1 MAKRIDIDFL
11 PHQLRL
17 FNSPERIKGLYCG
30 RGAGKSYLMIKSSAL
45 DIIQGK
51 RIIYFC
57 QTNNVMET
65 QFLPFIKE
73 TLVEWGYDVK
83 VNEKKHVISV
93 GGKGCLFYYSYE
105 NYENS
110 RGATKILKIYF
121 DEIALA
127 PKPSLLFAA
136 VAPCMRDSGG
146 RTELIFASTPKKG
159 TEWDKWVKAKT
170 PTKFVITGVTMDDNP
185 KATEE
190 EKQLIKDLVNDPNF
204 YRQEI
209 LGEILDD
216 DLEFCVVH
224 SEDFPKMQQ
233 PRRGFVSI
241 GCDCAGTGRD
251 DFHFV
256 AVDDSGMIEDVCT
269 NLADTH
275 HQYSIVRNL
284 VHKYS
289 ARQINIDV
297 TGGFGNGLYD
307 MCNRAFIVDG
317 YEVDTI
323 GTNFGQSAE
332 DNKAYA
338 NARAEMYFRLGD
350 AIRNGF
356 FVDSEKAREEL
367 KHTTYDVTS
376 GGKIQL
382 VKKDEI
388 KALIGRSPDTA
399 DALALAVY
407 KRGEVAK
414 HADASAVAS
423 AFLRAFGH

>member
-1 MAKRIDIDFL
+1 MAKKINIDFL

-17 FNSPERIKGLYCG
+17 FKSEERIKGLYCG
-30 RGAGKSYLMIKSSAL
+30 RGAGKSYLMIKCSAL

-73 TLVEWGYDVK
+73 TLEDWGYRVK

-93 GGKGCLFYYSYE
+93 GGNGRLFYYSYE

-121 DEIALA
+121 DEVALA
-127 PKPSLLFAA
+127 PRPALLFSA

-159 TEWDKWVKAKT
+159 TEWDKWVKGKT
-170 PTKFVITGVTMDDNP
+170 PSKYVITGVTMDDNP

-190 EKQLIKDLVNDPNF
+190 EKKLIKDLVNDPNF

-216 DLEFCVVH
+216 DLEFCVVR
-224 SEDFPKMQQ
+224 SDDFPTIKQA
-233 PRRGFVSI
+233 RHGFVSI

-251 DFHFV
+251 NFNFI
-256 AVDDSGMIEDVCT
+256 AVDESGVIENVET
-269 NLADTH
+269 NIADTH
-275 HQYSIVRNL
+275 HQFSLVRNL
-284 VHKYS
+284 VHKYG
-289 ARQINIDV
+289 ARQINIDT

-317 YEVDTI
+317 YEVEVI

-350 AIRNGF
+350 RIRGGF
-356 FVDSEKAREEL
+356 YIDNEKAREEL
-367 KHTTYDVTS
+367 KHTTYDITS
-376 GGKIQL
+376 AGKIQL
-382 VKKDEI
+382 VKKEEI

-399 DALALAVY
+399 DAIALAVY

-414 HADASAVAS
+414 HADATAVAS